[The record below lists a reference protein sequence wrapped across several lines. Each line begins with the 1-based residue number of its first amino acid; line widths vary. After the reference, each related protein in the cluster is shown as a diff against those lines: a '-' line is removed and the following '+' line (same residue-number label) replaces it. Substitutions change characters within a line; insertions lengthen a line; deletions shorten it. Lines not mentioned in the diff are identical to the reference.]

1 MSIFGIGVDLVNA
14 KRIQLL
20 YQKYGDR
27 FPKRILDDDE
37 MQLFENSK
45 NKERYLCN
53 AFAGKE
59 AAVKAL
65 GTGFS
70 QGVHWKDF
78 GLSRKSSGQP
88 YLHYT
93 KKIKEKFNSLG
104 ISSSHI
110 SISDEDPWSI
120 AMVVLE
126 TKV

>member
-27 FPKRILDDDE
+27 FPKRILDEDE
-37 MQLFENSK
+37 MHLFENSK

-120 AMVVLE
+120 AMVILE

>member
-27 FPKRILDDDE
+27 FPKRILDEDE
-37 MQLFENSK
+37 MHLFENSK

>member
-27 FPKRILDDDE
+27 FPKRILDEDE

-70 QGVHWKDF
+70 HGVHWKDF
-78 GLSRKSSGQP
+78 GLSRTSSGQP
-88 YLHYT
+88 QLHYT

-110 SISDEDPWSI
+110 SISDEEPWSI

-126 TKV
+126 TKA

>member
-1 MSIFGIGVDLVNA
+1 MSIFGIGVDLVNT

-88 YLHYT
+88 QLHYT

>member
-20 YQKYGDR
+20 YKKYGDR

>member
-1 MSIFGIGVDLVNA
+1 MSIYGIGVDLVNA
-14 KRIQLL
+14 ERIQYL

-27 FPKRILDDDE
+27 FSKRILDDDE
-37 MQLFENSK
+37 MMFFKKTK
-45 NKERYLCN
+45 NKERYLSN

-70 QGVHWKDF
+70 EGIHWKDF

-88 YLHYT
+88 ALHYT
-93 KKIKEKFNSLG
+93 NKIRQKFNTLG

-110 SISDEDPWSI
+110 SISDDHPWSI

-126 TKV
+126 TES

>member
-1 MSIFGIGVDLVNA
+1 MSIYGIGVDLVNA
-14 KRIQLL
+14 KRIQHL

-27 FPKRILDDDE
+27 FPKRILDEDE
-37 MQLFENSK
+37 MKLFENSK

-88 YLHYT
+88 QLHYT
-93 KKIKEKFNSLG
+93 KKIKEKFKSLG

-126 TKV
+126 TKA

>member
-88 YLHYT
+88 QLHYT

-126 TKV
+126 TKA

>member
-27 FPKRILDDDE
+27 FPRRILDDDE

-88 YLHYT
+88 QLHYT

-126 TKV
+126 TKA

>member
-27 FPKRILDDDE
+27 FPKRILDEDE
-37 MQLFENSK
+37 MKLFENSK

>member
-1 MSIFGIGVDLVNA
+1 MSIYGIGVDLVNA
-14 KRIQLL
+14 KRIQHL
-20 YQKYGDR
+20 YQKYGGR
-27 FPKRILDDDE
+27 FPKRILDKDE
-37 MQLFENSK
+37 MKLFENSK

>member
-37 MQLFENSK
+37 MQFFENSK

-88 YLHYT
+88 QLHYT

-126 TKV
+126 TKA

>member
-37 MQLFENSK
+37 MQLLENSK

-88 YLHYT
+88 QLHYT

-126 TKV
+126 TKA

>member
-1 MSIFGIGVDLVNA
+1 MSIYGIGVDLVNA
-14 KRIQLL
+14 KRIQHL

-27 FPKRILDDDE
+27 FPKRILDEDE

-88 YLHYT
+88 QLHYT

>member
-27 FPKRILDDDE
+27 FPKRILDEDE

-88 YLHYT
+88 KLHYT

-126 TKV
+126 TKA

>member
-70 QGVHWKDF
+70 LGVHWKDF

-88 YLHYT
+88 QLHYT
-93 KKIKEKFNSLG
+93 NKIKEKCNSLG

-126 TKV
+126 TKA

>member
-1 MSIFGIGVDLVNA
+1 MSIFGIGVDLVNV

-88 YLHYT
+88 QLHYT

-126 TKV
+126 TKA

>member
-1 MSIFGIGVDLVNA
+1 MSIFGIGVDLVKA

-88 YLHYT
+88 QLHYT

-126 TKV
+126 TKA

>member
-14 KRIQLL
+14 ISIQLL
-20 YQKYGDR
+20 YQKNVDR

-88 YLHYT
+88 QLHYT
-93 KKIKEKFNSLG
+93 KKIKEKFKSLG

-126 TKV
+126 TKA

>member
-88 YLHYT
+88 QLHYT

-110 SISDEDPWSI
+110 SISVEDPWSI

-126 TKV
+126 TKA

>member
-20 YQKYGDR
+20 YKKYGDR

-88 YLHYT
+88 KLHFT

-126 TKV
+126 TKA